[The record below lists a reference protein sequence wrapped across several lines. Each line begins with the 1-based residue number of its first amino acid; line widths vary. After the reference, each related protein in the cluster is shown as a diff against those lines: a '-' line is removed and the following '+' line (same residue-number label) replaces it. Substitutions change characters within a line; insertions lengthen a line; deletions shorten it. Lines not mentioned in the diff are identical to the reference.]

1 MIKLEVQ
8 GKIIPKARPR
18 VTTVNGHTIAY
29 TPKPTR
35 QYEELIY
42 LNWVQAGKPTLNTQL
57 FTLDIQ
63 AYFTAPKSLSNKK
76 RQALDSSVCNNKKDI
91 DNIAKIVLDA
101 LNGYAYSDDHN
112 CVKLSIEKRYTLKP
126 DDYIIVEIKPYEIDT
141 LTLRANCGTTS
152 SSDHV

>member
-8 GKIIPKARPR
+8 GKIVPKARPR
-18 VTTVNGHTIAY
+18 VTTINGRAIAY
-29 TPKPTR
+29 TPKTTR

-42 LNWVQAGKPTLNTQL
+42 FNWVQAGKPALSTQL
-57 FTLDIQ
+57 FTLDIK

-76 RQALDSSVCNNKKDI
+76 RQALNNSVCNNKKDI

-112 CVKLSIEKRYTLKP
+112 CVKLSIEKRYTISL
-126 DDYIIVEIKPYEIDT
+126 DDYIIIEIKPYEIDT
-141 LTLRANCGTTS
+141 LTPRAN
-152 SSDHV
+152 